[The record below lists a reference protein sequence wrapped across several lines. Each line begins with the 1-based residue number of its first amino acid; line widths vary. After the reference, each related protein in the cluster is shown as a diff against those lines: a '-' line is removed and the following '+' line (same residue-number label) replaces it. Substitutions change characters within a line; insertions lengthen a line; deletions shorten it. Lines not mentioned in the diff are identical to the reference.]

1 LIIESFRENA
11 TLSSIYDSNSL
22 LEYFRPRGKIV
33 CVGDSLEHEIR
44 LLNEFLNNK
53 AESRLPLLLLAPSTL
68 PSDMCDQV
76 VLFDSEDTLSQV
88 QYLLNSYFL
97 IFVFN
102 SSEDGVF
109 RVLENILRSIRYSD
123 SIPLFIDTGSEQI
136 PRQASLLGANYFHFD
151 FSVEDNRTDFLILL
165 NSIMTNLNSSEGL
178 NISFP
183 DLLQIFGNSKALYWS
198 ISSSETIEEALQ
210 KAIDD
215 LGDKLV
221 SALPEDFE
229 NLEILFI
236 TVVSK
241 NPITLVNM
249 NRITQKLVNTFGK
262 EFEVRFTASTDSL
275 NSECTIL
282 LLLTDYNPIE
292 VALPS
297 FRNIEEDQS
306 EGSFL
311 SPVKE
316 FKSPDFSSEEMIE
329 EEERFKVLGKIFSSS
344 EVYIF
349 DEGGLP
355 LFASHKPAGQEVC
368 LYTGLF
374 SAIQSMSSDLIG
386 HKPDYLSAG
395 DKECV
400 FISQS
405 GPSDIQLRGVA
416 IYKSGEE
423 SSARKNLFFSMNL
436 VKKLLSEGEPEY
448 AINDRVQNLLVQSFQ
463 KGSLESIFNQSV
475 FHAS

>member
-1 LIIESFRENA
+1 M
-11 TLSSIYDSNSL
+11 SSIYGNNSL

-33 CVGDSLEHEIR
+33 CVGDSLRNEIR
-44 LLNEFLNNK
+44 LLNDFLSGK

-102 SSEDGVF
+102 SSENGVF
-109 RVLENILRSIRYSD
+109 RVLENILRSIKYSD
-123 SIPLFIDTGSEQI
+123 SIPIFVDTGSGLQPQNI
-136 PRQASLLGANYFHFD
+136 SLLGANYFNFD
-151 FSVEDNRTDFLILL
+151 FSVDNNRSRFLMFF
-165 NSIMTNLNSSEGL
+165 SAIMTNLNSSEGL
-178 NISFP
+178 NVSFS
-183 DLLQIFGNSKALYWS
+183 DLIQIFGNSKALYWS
-198 ISSSETIEEALQ
+198 ISTLNTVEETLQ
-210 KAIDD
+210 KTIDE

-229 NLEILFI
+229 SLEILFI
-236 TVVSK
+236 TIVSK
-241 NPITLVNM
+241 NPVTLVMM
-249 NRITQKLVNTFGK
+249 NHITQKLTNTFGK
-262 EFEVRFTASTDSL
+262 EFEIRFTTSTDSL
-275 NSECTIL
+275 NSDYTIL
-282 LLLTDYNPIE
+282 LLLTDYNPIK

-297 FRNIEEDQS
+297 FCNIEE
-306 EGSFL
+306 EM
-311 SPVKE
+311 KE
-316 FKSPDFSSEEMIE
+316 DRLISSTKDFKDLDFTSDDVIE
-329 EEERFKVLGKIFSSS
+329 EDERFKVLGRIFSSS

-395 DKECV
+395 DKQCV
-400 FISQS
+400 FISQT
-405 GPSDIQLRGVA
+405 GPSNVQLRGVA
-416 IYKSGEE
+416 IYNSGEE
-423 SSARKNLFFSMNL
+423 ASARKDLYFSMNL
-436 VKKLLSEGEPEY
+436 VKQLLSEGEPEY
-448 AINDRVQNLLVQSFQ
+448 AINDRVQSFLVQSFQ
-463 KGSLESIFNQSV
+463 KGSLESVFNQTI